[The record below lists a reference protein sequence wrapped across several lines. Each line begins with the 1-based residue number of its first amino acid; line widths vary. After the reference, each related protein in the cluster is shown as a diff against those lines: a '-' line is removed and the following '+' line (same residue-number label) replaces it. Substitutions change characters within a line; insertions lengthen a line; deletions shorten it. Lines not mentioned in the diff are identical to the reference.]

1 MSNGANTATHPDTLA
16 TESGAGFCAG
26 VSGTAGVTS
35 ACDGC
40 ETSAAGPAG
49 WRSVLPDDS
58 RAFGQ
63 YKVTAATA
71 AIPAATAAAR
81 GSQGFIFVANDG
93 SESCVISL
101 SSAAY
106 GLSPSA
112 NSIGS
117 YG

>member
-16 TESGAGFCAG
+16 IESGGGFCAG
-26 VSGTAGVTS
+26 VSGTAGLTF
-35 ACDGC
+35 ACEGC
-40 ETSAAGPAG
+40 ETSAVGPAG
-49 WRSVLPDDS
+49 CSVLPDDS

-63 YKVTAATA
+63 YKVRAATA
-71 AIPAATAAAR
+71 AMPAATAAAR

-93 SESCVISL
+93 SESCVTSL
-101 SSAAY
+101 SSDAY
-106 GLSPSA
+106 GFSASA